1 MLQFKKFLKD
11 IKGQFTIAGLFAL
24 LIMLVVSVKLL
35 PIIYK
40 YCEEGANLAESKGDA
55 LTAFLL
61 RLIPVSIVISELM
74 AVYYYAKPIIVRE

>member
-1 MLQFKKFLKD
+1 M
-11 IKGQFTIAGLFAL
+11 IRNRRGQFTIAGLFAL

-35 PIIYK
+35 PIVYQ
-40 YCEEGANLAESKGDA
+40 YCEEGAQLAESKGDA

-74 AVYYYAKPIIVRE
+74 AIYYYAKPIIVRE

>member
-1 MLQFKKFLKD
+1 M
-11 IKGQFTIAGLFAL
+11 IRNRRGQFTIAGLFAL

-35 PIIYK
+35 PMVYQ
-40 YCEEGANLAESKGDA
+40 YCEEGAQLAESKGDA

-74 AVYYYAKPIIVRE
+74 AIYYYAKPIIVRE